1 LVNQSL
7 GWNTAITPHQVPAA
21 FCQKKLSTA
30 PNKSKLVFKKNVM
43 KIQRIAIAVTV
54 FNLVIM
60 SMLLAKLNIAT
71 AQTQP
76 KKLQVLRGSG
86 LEIVDSLGK
95 IRASISFHEA
105 VEKDGIIYP
114 AGILL
119 RLIDSKG
126 QPSIKI
132 DAAED
137 GAGISLSNELQGY
150 VQILAKESG
159 GLFKIKNA
167 DGKEQVIKP

>member
-1 LVNQSL
+1 
-7 GWNTAITPHQVPAA
+7 
-21 FCQKKLSTA
+21 
-30 PNKSKLVFKKNVM
+30 M

-54 FNLVIM
+54 INLVIM
-60 SMLLAKLNIAT
+60 SILFTKMNDAT
-71 AQTQP
+71 AQP
-76 KKLQVLRGSG
+76 EKKKLQVLRGSG

-105 VEKDGIIYP
+105 VEKDGVTYP

-126 QPSIKI
+126 QPSVKI
-132 DAAED
+132 GAAED
-137 GAGISLSNELQGY
+137 GAGISLANELQGY
-150 VQILAKESG
+150 IQILAKESG
-159 GLFKIKNA
+159 GFLKIKNA

>member
-1 LVNQSL
+1 
-7 GWNTAITPHQVPAA
+7 
-21 FCQKKLSTA
+21 
-30 PNKSKLVFKKNVM
+30 M
-43 KIQRIAIAVTV
+43 KIQRIAVAVTV
-54 FNLVIM
+54 INLVIM
-60 SMLLAKLNIAT
+60 IVLLTKMNYAT
-71 AQTQP
+71 AQPEQ
-76 KKLQVLRGSG
+76 KKVQVLRGSG

-95 IRASISFHEA
+95 IRASISFHAA
-105 VEKDGIIYP
+105 VEKDGVTYP

-126 QPSIKI
+126 QPSVKI

-159 GLFKIKNA
+159 GFLKIKNA